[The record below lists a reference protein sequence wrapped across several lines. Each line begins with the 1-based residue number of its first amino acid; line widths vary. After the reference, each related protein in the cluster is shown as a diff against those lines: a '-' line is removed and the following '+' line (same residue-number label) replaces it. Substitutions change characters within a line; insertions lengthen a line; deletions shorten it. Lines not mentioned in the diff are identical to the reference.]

1 MSSATLAGAGLLP
14 ADSDYRM
21 FSSRHYG
28 RLPGLDVAF
37 LLDGAAYHTDR
48 DSVGRIRPGTLQAM
62 GDNVLAALPEFARQL
77 AHHETQPDT
86 VGNESNVFFDLYGLY
101 MVRSDEKLFPP

>member
-1 MSSATLAGAGLLP
+1 
-14 ADSDYRM
+14 M

-48 DSVGRIRPGTLQAM
+48 DTVDRIRRGTLQAM
-62 GDNVLAALPEFARQL
+62 GDNVVAAVPEFARQL
-77 AHHETQPDT
+77 QHHETQPDSADD
-86 VGNESNVFFDLYGLY
+86 ESTNVFFDLYGLY
-101 MVRSDEKLFPP
+101 MVCIPSHAYCIPSHAYGLLGGDHNCASLE